1 MAALRQGST
10 LLVFLLAGAGVAHAV
25 EEARVAPEST
35 LLIGDSQAEGLRPVL
50 GKKGVK
56 AFARIGKLADY
67 FVQRLATQKG
77 LREQVSAAQLVY
89 LQLGGNHVTRG
100 ERPTEIRH
108 ALCTLVDDIRA
119 LNPTVRVVM
128 GEIPIRGA
136 WFDRVNPSGDP
147 REEALT
153 TINSWIRG
161 GGDARCAF
169 EPFSGNDVIS
179 DPEDPRQQRAE
190 YRRRTVDVH
199 LNSKGYAAL
208 GESFSRR
215 YF

>member
-1 MAALRQGST
+1 MAAMRLASLFSLV
-10 LLVFLLAGAGVAHAV
+10 LLVGASVAHAA
-25 EEARVAPEST
+25 EEARVAPENT

-56 AFARIGKLADY
+56 AYARIGKLADY
-67 FVQRLATQKG
+67 FVQRLATQKA
-77 LREQVSAAQLVY
+77 LREQVGFAQLVY

-100 ERPTEIRH
+100 DRPTEIRH

-119 LNPTVRVVM
+119 LNPSVRVVL

-136 WFDRVNPSGDP
+136 WFDRVSPTGDR
-147 REEALT
+147 REEALE
-153 TINSWIRG
+153 TINAWIRG

-169 EPFSGNDVIS
+169 EPFSSNDVVS
-179 DPEDPRQQRAE
+179 DPNDPRQQRAE
-190 YRRRTVDVH
+190 FRRKIADVH